1 MIILNSISCY
11 KRATDFIQTSNKYSE
26 AHLYLDNDDEGKKT
40 FAKIQK
46 SLIPKE
52 QNRAVS
58 NKVDSGMSS
67 IGDIL
72 KFTYGVRVVDKSDL
86 YSGYK
91 DLNDWWV
98 NK

>member
-1 MIILNSISCY
+1 M
-11 KRATDFIQTSNKYSE
+11 
-26 AHLYLDNDDEGKKT
+26 
-40 FAKIQK
+40 
-46 SLIPKE
+46 PKE
-52 QNRAVS
+52 HSRAVS

-91 DLNDWWV
+91 DVNDWWV
-98 NK
+98 RKF

>member
-1 MIILNSISCY
+1 
-11 KRATDFIQTSNKYSE
+11 
-26 AHLYLDNDDEGKKT
+26 
-40 FAKIQK
+40 
-46 SLIPKE
+46 
-52 QNRAVS
+52 
-58 NKVDSGMSS
+58 MSS